1 MRPGPE
7 STLNAA
13 FELTPQAA
21 LLSWRTCL
29 RRGPPVPGWKKPLG
43 LAPSRAPSSGPSAE
57 QTSRA
62 ASSGGR
68 SPPLDPSHSAR

>member
-21 LLSWRTCL
+21 PLLAHMPPAGASGSGMDEAL
-29 RRGPPVPGWKKPLG
+29 GPGSVPGAVVRPV
-43 LAPSRAPSSGPSAE
+43 SRADLP
-57 QTSRA
+57 
-62 ASSGGR
+62 GR
-68 SPPLDPSHSAR
+68 LKRRKIAPA

>member
-29 RRGPPVPGWKKPLG
+29 RRGPPVPGWKALG
-43 LAPSRAPSSGPSAE
+43 LAPPALAVVRPVSRADLA
-57 QTSRA
+57 
-62 ASSGGR
+62 GR
-68 SPPLDPSHSAR
+68 LKRRKIAPA

>member
-29 RRGPPVPGWKKPLG
+29 RRGPPVPGWKTLG
-43 LAPSRAPSSGPSAE
+43 LAPPARAVVRPVSRADLPGRLKRRKSV
-57 QTSRA
+57 A
-62 ASSGGR
+62 A
-68 SPPLDPSHSAR
+68 